1 MYRTRSLFLAI
12 SSLLASPL
20 AGLAAATPEIP
31 PGTDVH
37 VRMIDTLT
45 SAKATPGDIFHG
57 TLEEP
62 IVVAGKQ
69 VFPKG
74 ADVTGTVVAVH
85 GSGRLSDPG
94 ELSLVL
100 NTIGSKKMA
109 SSVTVQPLVVKG
121 ESHGKSNVTKI
132 GGGAALGAII
142 GGIAGGGKGAAIG
155 AGVGGAAG
163 TAGAAATGKRDV
175 VVESEAVLKFVTTE
189 TSTAAPVPQASTA
202 PEPAIRDNTPTAKE
216 AERDEPSGNDSFG
229 NAVLFTARDR
239 RVIRNCLN
247 AHAAEFPE
255 GTLERPELP
264 SGSDRQVRV
273 GGALPGDVEKK
284 AQALPIACEQ
294 QLPNL
299 PTNQERVVYSG
310 HVLLVD
316 DSGHILDMFELNE
329 NR

>member
-1 MYRTRSLFLAI
+1 MYRTSSLFLAI
-12 SSLLASPL
+12 TFVLASCL
-20 AGLAAATPEIP
+20 AGSAAAP
-31 PGTDVH
+31 PDVPAGTDVH
-37 VRMIDTLT
+37 VRIIDTLT
-45 SAKATPGDIFHG
+45 SAKAKVGDIFHG

-62 IVVAGKQ
+62 IVVGGKQ
-69 VFPKG
+69 LFPKG

-85 GSGRLSDPG
+85 ESGRVTDPG

-100 NTIGSKKMA
+100 NTISSGKTA
-109 SSVTVQPLVVKG
+109 SSVTVQPLLIKG
-121 ESHGKSNVTKI
+121 ESHAKSNVTKI

-163 TAGAAATGKRDV
+163 TAGAAATGKREA
-175 VVESEAVLKFVTTE
+175 VVESEAILKFVTTE
-189 TSTAAPVPQASTA
+189 TSSAVPLAQTNTTPEAPPL
-202 PEPAIRDNTPTAKE
+202 EKTPSAKE
-216 AERDEPSGNDSFG
+216 PEREQQRAGDTFG

-247 AHAAEFPE
+247 AHASEFPE

-273 GGALPGDVEKK
+273 GGTLPNDVETR
-284 AQALPIACEQ
+284 AQALPLACEE
-294 QLPNL
+294 QLPHL

-310 HVLLVD
+310 RVLLVD
-316 DSGHILDMFELNE
+316 DNGHVLDMFELNE